1 MGNTTHYG
9 VRCDDDYSEPGF
21 AFMMHISLWYASTRY
36 DYRIGVYVYTRTQT
50 VLGPV
55 LCCQVDHWVQ
65 NKLAGQSTHH

>member
-1 MGNTTHYG
+1 
-9 VRCDDDYSEPGF
+9 
-21 AFMMHISLWYASTRY
+21 MMHISLWYASTRY

-65 NKLAGQSTHH
+65 NKFCGSKYPPMIAHSLFWET